1 MTLSPI
7 PEVRKA
13 QVTAIGTA
21 LDVAPKIQDDLKAKF
36 GYGEN
41 KFFDLDLIEYRMN
54 NSRLDIADDLD
65 VKSLYG
71 LTTEDVAEE
80 SVSRAFRGHHNE
92 DFMPDY
98 QFDGLLGKVTN
109 DYIQGI
115 RAKINGRK
123 GGLIGGRKGYAN
135 GLGNLTPEELSE
147 LGRKG
152 YANGLANL
160 TPEERSE
167 NGRKGGLIGALA
179 SAEAQGNHL
188 WSLEEIAEIGEL
200 KYGEGLTWNDTT
212 SEMNEKYGED
222 WATATVK
229 RAYHRNKDLLSD
241 EEE

>member
-1 MTLSPI
+1 MSLSDIREERIGQVSAIEITL
-7 PEVRKA
+7 A
-13 QVTAIGTA
+13 TAP
-21 LDVAPKIQDDLKAKF
+21 DIQEDLKAKF

-41 KFFDLDLIEYRMN
+41 IFFDLDLIEYRIN

-115 RAKINGRK
+115 RAKITGRK

-135 GLGNLTPEELSE
+135 GLGNLTPEEKSE

-160 TPEERSE
+160 TPEEKAE
-167 NGRKGGLIGALA
+167 NARK
-179 SAEAQGNHL
+179 STEARGFHV
-188 WSLEEIAEIGEL
+188 WSLEEIVDIVEL
-200 KYGEGLTWNDTT
+200 KYGEGLTWNDTA
-212 SEMNEKYGED
+212 SKMNEKYD
-222 WATATVK
+222 KDFTTVQVAK
-229 RAYHRNKDLLSD
+229 AYYNNKHRLPD

>member
-54 NSRLDIADDLD
+54 NSRLDIAEDLD

-71 LTTEDVAEE
+71 LTSDDVAEE

-92 DFMPDY
+92 YFMPDY

-160 TPEERSE
+160 TPEEKAE
-167 NGRKGGLIGALA
+167 NARKAT
-179 SAEAQGNHL
+179 EARGFHV
-188 WSLEEIAEIGEL
+188 WSLEEIVDIGEL
-200 KYGEGLTWNDTT
+200 KYGEGLTWKDTT
-212 SEMNEKYGED
+212 DEFNRRHGTDYKFRSLLMSYQ
-222 WATATVK
+222 
-229 RAYHRNKDLLSD
+229 RNKDLLP
-241 EEE
+241 EEEE

>member
-1 MTLSPI
+1 MSLSDIREERIGQVSAIEITL
-7 PEVRKA
+7 A
-13 QVTAIGTA
+13 T
-21 LDVAPKIQDDLKAKF
+21 APKIQEDLKEKF

-41 KFFDLDLIEYRMN
+41 IFFNLDLVEYRIN
-54 NSRLDIADDLD
+54 NLLDIAEDLD

-71 LTTEDVAEE
+71 LTSDDVAEE

-92 DFMPDY
+92 YFMPDY

-160 TPEERSE
+160 TPEEKAE
-167 NGRKGGLIGALA
+167 NGRKAT
-179 SAEAQGNHL
+179 EARGFHV
-188 WSLEEIAEIGEL
+188 WSLEEIVDIGEL
-200 KYGEGLTWNDTT
+200 KYGEGLTWKDTT
-212 SEMNEKYGED
+212 SKMNEKYGEN
-222 WATATVK
+222 WSTKKVT
-229 RAYHRNKDLLSD
+229 RAYQNNKHLLSD